1 MLTMIIFLLSL
12 GTFAL
17 ILDNWGINIM
27 FDKYDFIIKVC
38 GLVDNAPD
46 FTETMPDDEYNY
58 YKGYVKALLDVTDI
72 FDEFNK

>member
-1 MLTMIIFLLSL
+1 
-12 GTFAL
+12 
-17 ILDNWGINIM
+17 M

-46 FTETMPDDEYNY
+46 FTETMLDDEYNY